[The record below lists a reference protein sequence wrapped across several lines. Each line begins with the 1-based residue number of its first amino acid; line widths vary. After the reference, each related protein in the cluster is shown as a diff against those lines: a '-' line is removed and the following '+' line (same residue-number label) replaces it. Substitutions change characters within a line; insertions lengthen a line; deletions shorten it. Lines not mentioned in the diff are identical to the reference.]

1 MKDEYPPLLPLG
13 FHMMTLG
20 GLQTLCVE
28 QFKRS
33 VTRTMVFDGLTS
45 VIDGLIACGI
55 EMEVWIDGSF
65 LTRKRDPEDSDVVAR
80 IAQEAWAAASDDERR
95 VLAALVRRDLRREF
109 RCDFYSFIEY
119 EKGHK
124 LEAQGEWMR
133 AYWLRQFGFSRRD
146 EPKGLA
152 VIKIEAPR
160 NTRLQ

>member
-13 FHMMTLG
+13 FHVMTLG

-28 QFKRS
+28 QFQDS
-33 VTRTMVFDGLTS
+33 ATRGIVFDGLAAVVERVT
-45 VIDGLIACGI
+45 VCGV
-55 EMEVWIDGSF
+55 EMELWINGSF
-65 LTRKRDPEDSDVVAR
+65 LTAKRDPEDSDVVAR
-80 IAQEAWAAASDDERR
+80 IAQQAWVAASGERR
-95 VLAALVRRDLRREF
+95 RALTAPVRRDLKREF

-160 NTRLQ
+160 DTRLQ